1 MCIESMVCNM
11 GVRTY
16 VCMDYTYA
24 YMHILYVMHL
34 YAITGLSANV
44 SMSMESNLPK
54 VDARFVDNVYEWRRL
69 CSLLFACLPSSCNR
83 ITLKD
88 LSVFDHDSHPPS
100 KVVCVCVRACV
111 RTCVRVF
118 CMYFAYVCVF
128 VNSVLASMQK

>member
-1 MCIESMVCNM
+1 
-11 GVRTY
+11 
-16 VCMDYTYA
+16 MDYTYA

-54 VDARFVDNVYEWRRL
+54 VDARFVDIVYEWRSL
-69 CSLLFACLPSSCNR
+69 YSLLFTCLPYSCNR

-100 KVVCVCVRACV
+100 KVVCVCVCVCACV
-111 RTCVRVF
+111 RVCVF
-118 CMYFAYVCVF
+118 CMYFVYLCACEFGACVYAKMTERF
-128 VNSVLASMQK
+128 NEGKMC